1 MRRSTILLTAA
12 AALTPIVVSLVALA
26 SERLVESP
34 EKNAIYVAYP
44 KEGTKVSA
52 PSTFVVGAAEPGKT
66 LVLNGSPVRKNEQG
80 FFAQV
85 VPLKGGT
92 NTLILSSPESGL
104 EKTIHVQ
111 KPVAPPPVQSQPP
124 TILKDTIEPKQDMG
138 MSPGDLVIFKVRATP
153 DGELTVKFSDRSITL
168 SPAPAVR
175 ESRSKQRKGK
185 GKAAKGP
192 APKAVAA
199 GVNEGLATAYGKVFQ
214 SLPAAS
220 DLYVGFY
227 KIQPTD
233 RFNSQQFKF
242 ILKKDGRTVS
252 ELSPGAV
259 TVLSQPHIV
268 QTAHDE
274 TVVRVSPDKA
284 RMTPLPQGVRL
295 LVDGWNGTD
304 MRCLYG
310 PGQHVFVKADDTVY
324 EKGSPGVSGPPPKS
338 TVSTINISRSQYGD
352 AVVIPLNQRLPF
364 HIEQS
369 LNPNR
374 LIVRIFGATADTDY
388 ASQQYKPAF
397 EDGADDAD
405 GTGSI
410 ARNAQEPGMVDGV
423 SFRQSADDVYEA
435 IVKVRG
441 HRQWGYT
448 ATYSGSNLL
457 IHVKNPPTFNGPARP
472 GAPALAGLS
481 ICVDPGHGGSQPG
494 STGCSGVTEA
504 QLNLAISQ
512 KLKRILEAEGA
523 RVIMTRT
530 SDVDLGLYERCD
542 IARNQGADILL
553 SVHNNSLPDGRD
565 PWKEHG
571 SSSYWYHPQST
582 ELARVLKDSLIADVG
597 FPDIGSR
604 YQNLALTR
612 PSSMVAVLVEIGFMI
627 HPDEYAQLLRPEIQE
642 KIAQSLS
649 GGIKRYLNRVQ
660 KNSR

>member
-1 MRRSTILLTAA
+1 MRRSTVLLTAGV
-12 AALTPIVVSLVALA
+12 ALTPIMVSLVALA

-34 EKNAIYVAYP
+34 ERDSIYIAYP
-44 KEGTKVSA
+44 KEGTKVTAS
-52 PSTFVVGAAEPGKT
+52 STFVVGAAEPGKT
-66 LVLNGSPVRKNEQG
+66 LVINGSPVRKNEQG
-80 FFAQV
+80 FFAHV

-92 NTLILSSPESGL
+92 NALVLSSSDSGL

-111 KPVAPPPVQSQPP
+111 KPVAPPPVQSQPL
-124 TILKDTIEPKQDMG
+124 TILKETIEPKQDMG

-153 DGELTVKFSDRSITL
+153 GGELTVKFSDRAVTL

-175 ESRSKQRKGK
+175 ESRVRKGK
-185 GKAAKGP
+185 AKGRATRSP
-192 APKAVAA
+192 APKAVAS
-199 GVNEGLATAYGKVFQ
+199 GVNTGLATAYGKVFQ
-214 SLPAAS
+214 SLPDAS

-227 KIQPTD
+227 KIEATD
-233 RFNSQQFKF
+233 RFNTQQFKF
-242 ILKKDGRTVS
+242 TLKKDGRTVQEIS
-252 ELSPGAV
+252 QGAV
-259 TVLSQPHIV
+259 TVLNQPHVV

-295 LVDGWNGTD
+295 MVDGWNGTD
-304 MRCLYG
+304 VRCLYG
-310 PGQHVFVKADDTVY
+310 PGQHVFVKAEDTVY
-324 EKGSPGVSGPPPKS
+324 EKGSPGVSGPAPKS
-338 TVSTINISRSQYGD
+338 TVSAINISRSQYGD

-374 LIVRIFGATADTDY
+374 LTIRIFGATADTDF

-397 EDGADDAD
+397 EEGIDDNDAT
-405 GTGSI
+405 GTI
-410 ARNAQEPGMVDGV
+410 ARSAQEPGMVDGV
-423 SFRQSADDVYEA
+423 SFRQAADDVYEVN
-435 IVKVRG
+435 IKVRG
-441 HRQWGYT
+441 HRQWGYAASYNGT
-448 ATYSGSNLL
+448 NLM
-457 IHVKNPPTFNGPARP
+457 IHVKNPPTFTRSARQ

-512 KLKRILEAEGA
+512 RLKRILEAEGA

-530 SDVDLGLYERCD
+530 NDVDLGLYERCD

-612 PSSMVAVLVEIGFMI
+612 PSNMLAVLVEVGFMI
-627 HPDEYAQLLRPEIQE
+627 HPDEYAQLLRPEVQE

-649 GGIKRYLNRVQ
+649 GGIKRYLNRVP
-660 KNSR
+660 KTSR